1 MVLLTK
7 YFINPQYL
15 LRSVLND
22 AAAAFAR
29 TGSIQLHNFLIP
41 DVAQTLAKQLS
52 NIPLKEH
59 YVPDQY
65 RCHEPA
71 HIPALAKKLQR
82 VLATTHEVRDILSII
97 TRKKVT
103 YKESCL
109 CAYVR
114 GDYTL
119 LHDKLKEPA
128 GTDVII
134 DLTPRWDNRACGHHS
149 YVDGNGNEIV
159 RSSAAFNTLTIVRRP
174 ANAMKFVKYVNHH
187 AGTDKRFV
195 LEARFT

>member
-1 MVLLTK
+1 LTK
-7 YFINPQYL
+7 YFINPQYF
-15 LRSVLND
+15 LRSVLQD

-52 NIPLKEH
+52 AVPLKQH

-71 HIPALAKKLQR
+71 RIPALAKQLQR
-82 VLATTHEVRDILSII
+82 VLATTHEMRDIISAIVQ
-97 TRKKVT
+97 KKT
-103 YKESCL
+103 AFKESCL
-109 CAYVR
+109 CAYAR

-128 GTDVII
+128 GYDVII
-134 DLTPRWDNRACGHHS
+134 DLTPHWDNRACGHHS
-149 YVDGNGNEIV
+149 YVDGKGNEIARV
-159 RSSAAFNTLTIVRRP
+159 PVMPNALAIVRRP
-174 ANAMKFVKYVNHH
+174 ASVMKFVKYVNHH
-187 AGTDKRFV
+187 AREDKRIV
-195 LEARFT
+195 LEARFS

>member
-15 LRSVLND
+15 LRSVLD
-22 AAAAFAR
+22 SAAAAFAR
-29 TGSIQLHNFLIP
+29 TGSIQLRNFLIP

-52 NIPLKEH
+52 AVPLKQH

-71 HIPALAKKLQR
+71 RIPILAKKLQR
-82 VLATTHEVRDILSII
+82 VLATTHEMRDIISAI
-97 TRKKVT
+97 TKKKAT
-103 YKESCL
+103 FQESCL
-109 CAYVR
+109 CAYTH

-128 GTDVII
+128 GHDAII
-134 DLTPRWDNRACGHHS
+134 DLTPHWDNRACGHHT
-149 YVDGNGNEIV
+149 YVDRNGNELV
-159 RSSAAFNTLTIVRRP
+159 RASAAFNTLTIVKRP
-174 ANAMKFVKYVNHH
+174 ANVMKFVKYVNYH
-187 AGTDKRFV
+187 AGKDKRFV

>member
-1 MVLLTK
+1 MAK

-15 LRSVLND
+15 LKSVLND

-29 TGSIQLHNFLIP
+29 TGSIQLRNFLIP
-41 DVAQTLAKQLS
+41 DVARALAKQLA
-52 NIPLKEH
+52 NIPLKQH
-59 YVPDQY
+59 YIPDQY

-71 HIPALAKKLQR
+71 RIPALAKQLQR
-82 VLATTHEVRDILSII
+82 VLATTHEMRAILSTIVQ
-97 TRKKVT
+97 KKVAF
-103 YKESCL
+103 KESCL
-109 CAYVR
+109 CVYAR

-134 DLTPRWDNRACGHHS
+134 DLTPHWDNRACGHHS
-149 YVDGNGNEIV
+149 YVDGNGNELV
-159 RSSAAFNTLTIVRRP
+159 RVPAAFNTLTIVKRP

-187 AGTDKRFV
+187 AGKDKRFV